1 MPPDGPAREVAP
13 TVDTLPIALVTLSL
27 DGALRLANARLH
39 ALLDVAPG
47 SLEGATIDRVLT
59 AASAVLY
66 QSYLL
71 PLLKL
76 HGRVEEFRLDLRGPR
91 GEPIAALAYGCLRA
105 PSEGG
110 EARVDL
116 TFAPIHERRRLEDD
130 LVRIRQAAELSP
142 VMLFQQVVRSDESS
156 FIPYVTNVL
165 RTLYELTP
173 QQVRERDD
181 ALFERV
187 HPEDRDALREARR
200 EARARGALW
209 QKRYRVRLSDG
220 RERVHELVANG
231 RRISDDETHW
241 HGVIADVSDR
251 MALEGALRDKDAA
264 ERASR
269 AKSDFLA
276 RMSHEFRTPLN
287 GIIGFSQLL
296 TTPGA
301 PPLLASQRQQLQLI
315 ERSGRSL
322 LHLVNEVLDIARVES
337 GALELQLRP
346 VSTRSKCAAVLAL
359 SRPAA
364 AAAGVTLS
372 LEPGPDAWASADPN
386 RLGQIVSN
394 LVSNAIKYN
403 RLGGTVRVVCA
414 SSSGAAHIEVHDQGP
429 GLDAR
434 QIRELFQPFHRIG
447 RAHES
452 EGTGLGLVIARQLA
466 EAMGGEITVQSE
478 PEVGSVFSVRLPAAA
493 PDTDRGRDST
503 RPPPLTEAYA
513 QRRSVLCV
521 EDNEVNARL
530 LEGIF
535 ARRPSWTLHLARDG
549 ASALVH
555 AARAAPPDLLLLD
568 LHLPDIDGATLLA
581 RLRALPGW
589 EQVRAVAAS
598 ADAVPAHIARAGE
611 AGFAAYWTKPLDVTA
626 MLSALDA
633 LLDPR

>member
-1 MPPDGPAREVAP
+1 LPSDGPAREVAP
-13 TVDTLPIALVTLSL
+13 TADSLPIALVTLSL
-27 DGALRLANARLH
+27 DGALRFANARLH
-39 ALLDVAPG
+39 ALLEAPPG
-47 SLEGATIDRVLT
+47 SLEGATVDRVLT
-59 AASAVLY
+59 TASGVLY

-76 HGRVEEFRLDLRGPR
+76 HGRVEEFRVDLRGPR
-91 GEPIAALAYGCLRA
+91 GEPIAALAYATLRA
-105 PSEGG
+105 ADEGV
-110 EARVDL
+110 EARVDM

-130 LVRIRQAAELSP
+130 LVRIRQAAELAP
-142 VMLFQQVVRSDESS
+142 VMLFQQVVRGDESS

-165 RTLYELTP
+165 RTLYGLTP

-181 ALFERV
+181 ALFDRV
-187 HPEDRDALREARR
+187 HPEDRAGLLEARR
-200 EARARGALW
+200 HAGERGGLW
-209 QKRYRVRLSDG
+209 EKRYRVTLADG
-220 RERVHELVANG
+220 RERMHELVASG
-231 RRISDDETHW
+231 RRVSDHETHW

-251 MALEGALRDKDAA
+251 LALEGALRDKDAA

-301 PPLLASQRQQLQLI
+301 PPLLPSQRQQLQLI

-346 VSTRSKCAAVLAL
+346 VSTRARCAAVLAL

-372 LEPGPDAWASADPN
+372 LEPGPDAWATADPN
-386 RLGQIVSN
+386 RLGQILSN

-403 RLGGTVRVVCA
+403 RLGGRVRVLCRA
-414 SSSGAAHIEVHDQGP
+414 SPGAVHIEVHDEGP
-429 GLDAR
+429 GLDPG
-434 QIRELFQPFHRIG
+434 QLRELFQPFRRLG
-447 RAHES
+447 RGGAS

-478 PEVGSVFSVRLPAAA
+478 PEVGSVFSVRLPAAT
-493 PDTDRGRDST
+493 PDTNRTRDSA
-503 RPPPLTEAYA
+503 RPPPLTEAYV

-521 EDNEVNARL
+521 EDNEVNAKL
-530 LEGIF
+530 IEALF
-535 ARRPSWTLHLARDG
+535 ARRPSWSLHLARDG

-581 RLRALPGW
+581 RLRAVPGW
-589 EQVRAVAAS
+589 EEVRAVAAS
-598 ADAVPAHIARAGE
+598 ADAIPAHLSRARA
-611 AGFAAYWTKPLDVTA
+611 AGFTACWTKPLDVTA
-626 MLSALDA
+626 TLWELDA